1 MEIIN
6 VYEKS
11 QNNWTIRPGPVG
23 SVGDANLQVRL
34 RGNTPDS
41 KIRYDKEFSGV
52 QEKYYG
58 SKVQDGSYG
67 AGTARVID
75 RKFGSRPGHKTSVG
89 WIFQDIIP
97 TDRKSETILQPLGR
111 YKWDNQQA
119 TVLRAKVSGEKFL
132 PAPGLYDKS
141 LLQQTQSLARGNQ
154 VPRVVLSE
162 SGAQP
167 LPSASGSLTTITTNQ
182 NAVTNPYQAG
192 PMNVGIPQTVA
203 AKERVGGG
211 ILRPP
216 LGKI

>member
-34 RGNTPDS
+34 KGNMPDS
-41 KIRYDKEFSGV
+41 KIRYDKEFSGT
-52 QEKYYG
+52 QEKFYG
-58 SKVQDGSYG
+58 SKVQDGCYG
-67 AGTARVID
+67 AGAARVID

-97 TDRKSETILQPLGR
+97 TDRKSETTLQPLGR

-119 TVLRAKVSGEKFL
+119 TVIHAKVSGEKFMPL
-132 PAPGLYDKS
+132 PGLYDKS

-182 NAVTNPYQAG
+182 NVVTNPYQAG

>member
-34 RGNTPDS
+34 RGNMPDS

-58 SKVQDGSYG
+58 STVQDGDYG
-67 AGTARVID
+67 SGTARVID

-89 WIFQDIIP
+89 WRFQDIIP
-97 TDRKSETILQPLGR
+97 TDRKSETTMQSLGR

-119 TVLRAKVSGEKFL
+119 TVIRAKVSGEKFL
-132 PAPGLYDKS
+132 PTSGVYDRS
-141 LLQQTQSLARGNQ
+141 LLQTTQSLARGNQ
-154 VPRVVLSE
+154 VPRTVLTE
-162 SGAQP
+162 SGSDPIA
-167 LPSASGSLTTITTNQ
+167 SVSGSLTTSMLNQ
-182 NAVTNPYQAG
+182 NIATDPYQTPPAVS
-192 PMNVGIPQTVA
+192 VGITQA
-203 AKERVGGG
+203 GKERVGGG
-211 ILRPP
+211 TLRSP
-216 LGKI
+216 LGRF